1 MEWHYSTKF
10 EKYEKTEECSMKG
23 NGAGERLGQIEE
35 NIMCLT
41 KIPGSLGIS
50 I

>member
-1 MEWHYSTKF
+1 MALFNQVWEVWKDWRM
-10 EKYEKTEECSMKG
+10 SMKG
-23 NGAGERLGQIEE
+23 NGARERLGQIEE
-35 NIMCLT
+35 NVMCLT